1 MEAPLPP
8 HARYH
13 GRAMVTTRKPKSD
26 PAAKRRSPA
35 KRAPDSKRG
44 APRKRET
51 LEEKFERILAEPV
64 DAPFP
69 KLTKRE
75 ARYFL
80 RRLAGSKPD
89 APRGVD
95 VIKNV
100 RGDWSRRYELLTRD
114 E

>member
-1 MEAPLPP
+1 
-8 HARYH
+8 
-13 GRAMVTTRKPKSD
+13 MVTTRKPKSD

-80 RRLAGSKPD
+80 RRLAGSNPNAKPGD
-89 APRGVD
+89 EV
-95 VIKNV
+95 V
-100 RGDWSRRYELLTRD
+100 REFYGLDD
-114 E
+114 EPNHGR